1 MMGRS
6 SAMPPKDT
14 TSAWRLF
21 VGCSLGDEAHTAL
34 VRLAAEVRR
43 DLEGRGWRGS
53 WTKPEMLHLTMKFV
67 GDTDPEKAPALAEA
81 MRLACAEVPPIAVAV
96 EGLGTFPPRGRPK
109 ILFSGIG
116 RGRDACVALAAAIEE
131 RFAALG
137 IPRESRPFHPHVTLA
152 RVREAPRTV
161 ALPEVRRIDGAFTE
175 AVLWRSEL
183 LPSGARYSR
192 VASVAL
198 GG

>member
-1 MMGRS
+1 
-6 SAMPPKDT
+6 
-14 TSAWRLF
+14 LF

-34 VRLAAEVRR
+34 ARLAAEVRKG
-43 DLEGRGWRGS
+43 LEGQGWRAS
-53 WTKPEMLHLTMKFV
+53 WTKPAMLHLTMKFV
-67 GDTDPEKAPALAEA
+67 GDVEPDRAPALVEA
-81 MRLACAEVPPIAVAV
+81 MRAACAESTPIAVAV
-96 EGLGTFPPRGRPK
+96 EDLGTFPPRGRPK

-116 RGRDACVALAAAIEE
+116 TGREECVALAAAIEE

-161 ALPEVRRIDGAFTE
+161 TLPPVTRIDGAFTE
-175 AVLWRSEL
+175 VVLWRSEL
-183 LPSGARYSR
+183 LPAGARYSR
-192 VASVAL
+192 VASIAL